1 MISHMKQTQLVMA
14 QIKDSIID
22 YLTEELKINSDALKP
37 YEGDKLLPDNT
48 SPEVLK
54 IREIEA
60 LKLRD
65 RMHELTRHIAVIKRM
80 IPVK

>member
-1 MISHMKQTQLVMA
+1 MKQTQLVMA